1 MKRLLYL
8 VLALLPVMA
17 QADLLDDITA
27 GKFKPQRLE
36 ESTPMADGEHYAMLK
51 DGMVLAYSYKTGA
64 VTDTL
69 FNIAHTK
76 NKKIESIDGFILS
89 PVDRFVLVYNNSHR
103 QFRRSFTADY
113 YLYDRK
119 RGELKALSD
128 TMPVRDPVF
137 SPNGEYIAFCRDNN
151 LYIHK
156 VVYGTEVAVTRD
168 GEPDKIFNGAADWLY
183 EEEFGITAMYAFSPD
198 SKQLAFVR
206 LNETEVPLF
215 RWIDYLDEE
224 GKGLR
229 YPEVKQLRYPK
240 AGDKNAVASACV
252 YDTYYKSVKTIQLP
266 EQSDSY
272 IPRIGWTN
280 PTTDNPQGEM
290 VILRMNRN
298 QNKMEVFYANP
309 KSTLSQRFY
318 TEESKQYFVNYELFD
333 EWQWLSDNSVLVVSE
348 EDGYRHVYKYSASGS
363 KKQLLTKGNFD
374 VTALY
379 GYDEATGML
388 YYQAADKNP
397 MTRYIYQLNVKKG
410 TVKALSKGEGM
421 HQAVFSNKL
430 TYFVDYFQSAENP
443 GQYTLYTRDG
453 KMVRELKNNNAVLAR
468 AKAAGLP
475 VKQFFSFVT
484 PRGDTLNGWM
494 LRPAD
499 FSEANRYPVLMMQ
512 YSGPTSQQVLNR
524 WRIDWEEYL
533 AAKEGV
539 VCVCVDGRGTDARGR
554 AFRNATYSQLGI
566 REAEDQVAAALW
578 LGQQAW
584 VDASRIAIW
593 GWSYGGFETLMSMSI
608 CSMEPKLTGKMCF
621 NNNAGSSPFR
631 CGIAVAP
638 VTDWRLYDSGY
649 TERFMQR
656 PEWNEEG
663 YDASALP
670 QLAQHLQGRV
680 LIVHGLADDNVH
692 VQNAFLYMEALVRE
706 GKQFEMQIYP
716 DDNHFLRKRSN
727 YNHLYHRM
735 LDFLRAQLLN

>member
-1 MKRLLYL
+1 
-8 VLALLPVMA
+8 
-17 QADLLDDITA
+17 
-27 GKFKPQRLE
+27 
-36 ESTPMADGEHYAMLK
+36 
-51 DGMVLAYSYKTGA
+51 
-64 VTDTL
+64 
-69 FNIAHTK
+69 
-76 NKKIESIDGFILS
+76 
-89 PVDRFVLVYNNSHR
+89 
-103 QFRRSFTADY
+103 
-113 YLYDRK
+113 
-119 RGELKALSD
+119 
-128 TMPVRDPVF
+128 
-137 SPNGEYIAFCRDNN
+137 
-151 LYIHK
+151 
-156 VVYGTEVAVTRD
+156 
-168 GEPDKIFNGAADWLY
+168 
-183 EEEFGITAMYAFSPD
+183 
-198 SKQLAFVR
+198 
-206 LNETEVPLF
+206 
-215 RWIDYLDEE
+215 
-224 GKGLR
+224 
-229 YPEVKQLRYPK
+229 
-240 AGDKNAVASACV
+240 
-252 YDTYYKSVKTIQLP
+252 
-266 EQSDSY
+266 
-272 IPRIGWTN
+272 
-280 PTTDNPQGEM
+280 
-290 VILRMNRN
+290 
-298 QNKMEVFYANP
+298 
-309 KSTLSQRFY
+309 
-318 TEESKQYFVNYELFD
+318 
-333 EWQWLSDNSVLVVSE
+333 
-348 EDGYRHVYKYSASGS
+348 
-363 KKQLLTKGNFD
+363 
-374 VTALY
+374 
-379 GYDEATGML
+379 
-388 YYQAADKNP
+388 
-397 MTRYIYQLNVKKG
+397 
-410 TVKALSKGEGM
+410 
-421 HQAVFSNKL
+421 
-430 TYFVDYFQSAENP
+430 
-443 GQYTLYTRDG
+443 
-453 KMVRELKNNNAVLAR
+453 MVRELKNNNAVLER

-499 FSEANRYPVLMMQ
+499 FSEAKRYPVLMMQ

-533 AAKEGV
+533 AAKEEV

-566 REAEDQVAAALW
+566 HEAEDQVAAALW

-608 CSMEPKLTGKMCF
+608 CSMEPKLTGKMSF